1 MKTPLVT
8 NVSSAPCQRLA
19 DNIGA
24 CSGDKNNP
32 GGGTDVHITNVYQA
46 GDLSK
51 FAIIKLYSNTPCFL
65 KGDLIVTWEHLDDRM
80 CSKYVE

>member
-1 MKTPLVT
+1 MYTF
-8 NVSSAPCQRLA
+8 
-19 DNIGA
+19 
-24 CSGDKNNP
+24 
-32 GGGTDVHITNVYQA
+32 TNVYQA